1 MLAALSNHALAT
13 VAATATPHAPFRI
26 ERVLPGSQAEA
37 DGLQPGDQLL
47 AIDHVTAQQ
56 AGGEPQFLA
65 LALGQAGQP
74 LTLTLQRPGV
84 PTPVEITT
92 TRELVSYPLEQHQV
106 LLGTIGYVDFEGF
119 AAGAAAVDALRAALT
134 ELSAAGV
141 SGWILD
147 LRLSTGRS
155 LSTLQRVAGVF
166 LPPDTP
172 VATTRGV
179 EGGPTALG
187 SMGTP
192 LVDQKPLV
200 VMIGPGTV
208 AAAEVLAQ
216 TLHDAGRATVV
227 GSQSAGCV
235 NDGPRYGL
243 LDGGGVVIS
252 ATAVYAG
259 ASQTPLE
266 DAGVSPDV
274 AVARSEADLAAGRDP
289 QLDAALALLGQV
301 VPLPERAA
309 IGTDARVSGL
319 TTASSSGLG
328 ARRGVVGGAGVSWWP
343 GPPRR

>member
-1 MLAALSNHALAT
+1 MG
-13 VAATATPHAPFRI
+13 R
-26 ERVLPGSQAEA
+26 
-37 DGLQPGDQLL
+37 QPG
-47 AIDHVTAQQ
+47 
-56 AGGEPQFLA
+56 GGD
-65 LALGQAGQP
+65 G
-74 LTLTLQRPGV
+74 
-84 PTPVEITT
+84 
-92 TRELVSYPLEQHQV
+92 
-106 LLGTIGYVDFEGF
+106 
-119 AAGAAAVDALRAALT
+119 
-134 ELSAAGV
+134 AAGV

-243 LDGGGVVIS
+243 LDGGGVVIA
-252 ATAVYAG
+252 ATGVYAG

-266 DAGVSPDV
+266 DTGVSPDV
-274 AVARSEADLAAGRDP
+274 PVERSAADLAAGEDP
-289 QLDAALALLGQV
+289 QLDAALARSFPDLAAARSELPAVLARYDTRLHIRVAGAPDLRKLRPFPLEAIAWGSVVFGVLVAALSAFGLATDRLGGRIRPAA
-301 VPLPERAA
+301 PLPGE
-309 IGTDARVSGL
+309 G
-319 TTASSSGLG
+319 
-328 ARRGVVGGAGVSWWP
+328 RG
-343 GPPRR
+343 